1 MRLSIFMEIPVPRPW
16 NEASE
21 VNAFHEHLEQVELAD
36 KIGLSTVWVTEH
48 HFLEEYCHASAPEIF
63 LSAASQR
70 TTRIRLGFGIMHLPP
85 GINHPARVAERI
97 SSLDLVSR
105 GRVEFGTGES
115 SSVAELGGFVVDPG
129 KKRAMWTEALHV
141 ALGCMCDTPFAG
153 FHGDHVTMPP
163 RNVVPKPLQKPH
175 PPVWVACTSRRTVPV
190 AARGGI
196 GCLSFSHQGPE
207 PFSAIVQEYY
217 ALLESDECVPIA
229 RAMNPNVLSVSG
241 GMICDPDDDR
251 AARILGNKARFFNYG
266 IGHYYLGDQH
276 KPGVT
281 NLWKSYEQGMAE
293 DNIPGSRDQDLAMV
307 GSPKKLRA
315 YLKEWEATGADELMF
330 ILPPVPH
337 EDLMQSIEHFGRSV
351 VPEFAERDEIAAA
364 RKAARLEP
372 IIERAMARRSSDPQ
386 VDPDYEF
393 GGIASAWDTQAPV
406 GEIVEAMSQVV
417 VEEKYLQQS

>member
-1 MRLSIFMEIPVPRPW
+1 VQ
-16 NEASE
+16 
-21 VNAFHEHLEQVELAD
+21 AFHEHLEQLELAD
-36 KIGLSTVWVTEH
+36 KIGLNTVWVTEH

-63 LSAASQR
+63 LAAASQR
-70 TTRIRLGFGIMHLPP
+70 TSRIRLGFGIMHLPP

-97 SSLDLVSR
+97 ATLDLLSR

-115 SSVAELGGFVVDPG
+115 SSVAELGGFVIDPG
-129 KKRAMWTEALHV
+129 KKREMWTEALQV

-153 FHGDHVTMPP
+153 FSGDFVTMPP

-175 PPVWVACTSRRTVPV
+175 PPVWVACTSRRTVSV
-190 AARGGI
+190 AALGGI

-207 PFSAIVQEYY
+207 PFADIVREYY
-217 ALLESDECVPIA
+217 GLLESDECIPIA

-241 GMICDPDDDR
+241 GMICGPDDDR
-251 AARILGNKARFFNYG
+251 AARILGNTARFFNYG

-281 NLWKSYEQGMAE
+281 NLRESYDKGMA
-293 DNIPGSRDQDLAMV
+293 DDTIPGSRDQDLSMV
-307 GSPKKLRA
+307 GSPKKIREYFRA
-315 YLKEWEATGADELMF
+315 WEDTGADEVMF
-330 ILPPVPH
+330 LLPPVRH
-337 EDLMQSIEHFGRSV
+337 EDLMDSLEHFGKHV
-351 VPEFAERDEIAAA
+351 LPEFLERDEIAAA
-364 RKAARLEP
+364 RKAQRMEP
-372 IIERAMARRSSDPQ
+372 IVERAMARRPADPE

-393 GGIASAWDTQAPV
+393 GGIASAWDTKAPV